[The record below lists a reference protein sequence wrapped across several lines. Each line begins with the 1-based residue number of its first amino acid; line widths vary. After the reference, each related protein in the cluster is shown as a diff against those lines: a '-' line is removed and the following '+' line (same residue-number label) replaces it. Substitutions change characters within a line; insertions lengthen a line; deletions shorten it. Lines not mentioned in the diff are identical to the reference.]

1 MDQLLELRWE
11 WLHQWQH
18 PGSDL
23 FLSCWGTSVP
33 HCAKKERNYD
43 VSSTARHALLR
54 RTSPCSCQH
63 CLSSMFLEIELIQQ
77 KRKRSLEKQLWIQLG
92 LNINHELA
100 EKSLI
105 KLSPGLRWCFSSTK
119 QKMIVPDLWLV
130 NAKWNNHF
138 STLNLYTTPW
148 HSTFYA
154 CCMYYLELALGDA
167 TKSWWTNALCPNI
180 ML

>member
-18 PGSDL
+18 LGSDL

-43 VSSTARHALLR
+43 ISSTARHALLR
-54 RTSPCSCQH
+54 RTSPCSCQN

-119 QKMIVPDLWLV
+119 QKWLFLISDWLMQNEITILAHLTSIPHHDTALSMLV
-130 NAKWNNHF
+130 ACI
-138 STLNLYTTPW
+138 TLN
-148 HSTFYA
+148 
-154 CCMYYLELALGDA
+154 
-167 TKSWWTNALCPNI
+167 
-180 ML
+180 